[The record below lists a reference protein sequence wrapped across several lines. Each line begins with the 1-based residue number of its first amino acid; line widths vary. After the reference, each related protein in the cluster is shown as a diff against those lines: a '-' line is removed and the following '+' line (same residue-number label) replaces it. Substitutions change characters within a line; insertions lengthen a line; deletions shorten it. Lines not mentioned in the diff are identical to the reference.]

1 MGQKFDF
8 LFRVRCLALADA
20 GASDAGW
27 RLPDCSCRADDSL
40 FESSA
45 SKVGL
50 SANGCVELRS
60 EPVIAM
66 ELEKSHCIIRLY
78 RNHFRIM

>member
-8 LFRVRCLALADA
+8 LFRVRCLALAGVHLGYA
-20 GASDAGW
+20 GAGW
-27 RLPDCSCRADDSL
+27 RLQDFGCRADDSL

-60 EPVIAM
+60 EPVIAIYGAQ
-66 ELEKSHCIIRLY
+66 KVALY
-78 RNHFRIM
+78 NKAI